1 MSYQGKEVKKLG
13 TLHNKFESNSINYKA
28 ETKKS
33 NSDTRKNFPKKT
45 SRVKIKY
52 RKFINFSRT
61 FDNLFSKQFYPQK
74 NISNC
79 LFNIKNAN

>member
-45 SRVKIKY
+45 SRVRKLNTGNSLIFLGHLIIYFPNNFTPRKIFRIAY
-52 RKFINFSRT
+52 ST
-61 FDNLFSKQFYPQK
+61 
-74 NISNC
+74 
-79 LFNIKNAN
+79 